1 MRWFCAVLAIFW
13 FCCSGNENE
22 SETIR
27 FWQFWSDMNTRPV
40 VERIVKNFEK
50 DNPGV
55 KVKITDLTWANG
67 HDKLVI
73 SFAAKDPPDVME
85 LGSDWIAEFASE
97 GLLTKFQS
105 EFPNN
110 YLSPAIWQSEIYA
123 LPWMLASRIFYFN
136 LDLLDRAGVGIPENW
151 EELHIACEKIDK
163 LGDDYFGFGCNSAEK
178 HRLYKK
184 YLPFLWS
191 KGGNILGPDG
201 KSCELDSQNAVEAL
215 EFYLSLCDCGAI
227 ESQRRLE
234 EYFIDGKLGFVIS
247 GGWLLNKLARSNPDF
262 EYRLLPLMK
271 PEGGAGIS
279 FFGGEYIAV
288 NARSRNLEFSKKLA
302 EFLVRKENSQALCG
316 AAGFGFPPYT
326 DLEISDPAKQILAF
340 QLENSRSSPPTPLWI
355 YIEQDIEDAIEAAMY
370 GHGSA
375 RDVLIKAANTIDNK
389 LKSEYYADQE

>member
-1 MRWFCAVLAIFW
+1 MRWIYTTLSLFILS
-13 FCCSGNENE
+13 CSGNKHD

-27 FWQFWSDMNTRPV
+27 FWQFWSDMNTKPV
-40 VERIVKNFEK
+40 VEKIINDFEK
-50 DNPGV
+50 ENPGV

-97 GLLTKFQS
+97 GLLTEFQS
-105 EFPNN
+105 EFPEN
-110 YLSPAIWQSEIYA
+110 YLSPAIWQGEIYA

-136 LDLLDRAGVGIPENW
+136 LDLLEKAGVGIPQNW
-151 EELHIACEKIDK
+151 KDLHTACERIDG

-191 KGGNILGPDG
+191 NGGRIFSPDG
-201 KSCELDSQNAVEAL
+201 KSCEMDSDKAIEAL

-247 GGWLLNKLARSNPDF
+247 GGWLLNRLLRSDPGF
-262 EYRLLPLMK
+262 EYKLVQIMK
-271 PEGGAGIS
+271 PDGGAGIS

-288 NARSRNLEFSKKLA
+288 NAESKNLEISKKLA
-302 EFLVRKENSQALCG
+302 EFLVRKENSQALCD

-326 DLEISDPAKQILAF
+326 DLEIEDPVKQVLAF
-340 QLENSRSSPPTPLWI
+340 QLENSRSSPPTPLWV

-370 GHGSA
+370 EHGSA
-375 RDVLIKAANTIDNK
+375 RDILIKAATAIDNK
-389 LKSEYYADQE
+389 LKSEEYADQK

>member
-1 MRWFCAVLAIFW
+1 MRWIYTILSLCILS
-13 FCCSGNENE
+13 CSGNDDEY
-22 SETIR
+22 ETIR
-27 FWQFWSDMNTRPV
+27 FWQFWSDMNTKPV
-40 VERIVKNFEK
+40 VEKITNDFEK
-50 DNPGV
+50 ENPGV

-97 GLLTKFQS
+97 DLLTEFRS
-105 EFPNN
+105 EFPEN
-110 YLSPAIWQSEIYA
+110 YLSPAIWQGKVYA

-136 LDLLDRAGVGIPENW
+136 LDLLDRAEAGIPQNW
-151 EELHIACEKIDK
+151 KELHTACEKIDG

-191 KGGNILGPDG
+191 NGGQILSPDG
-201 KSCELDSQNAVEAL
+201 KSCELDSQNAFEAL

-234 EYFIDGKLGFVIS
+234 EYFIDGKLGFIIS
-247 GGWLLNKLARSNPDF
+247 GGWLLNRLIRSDPDF
-262 EYRLLPLMK
+262 KYKLVPIIK
-271 PEGGAGIS
+271 PDGGTGIS

-288 NARSRNLEFSKKLA
+288 NAKSKNLEISKRLA
-302 EFLVRKENSQALCG
+302 EFLVRKENSQALCN
-316 AAGFGFPPYT
+316 AAGFGFPPYI
-326 DLEISDPAKQILAF
+326 DLEIENQVKQVLAF
-340 QLENSRSSPPTPLWI
+340 QLENSRSSPPTPLWV

-370 GHGSA
+370 GHDPA
-375 RDVLIKAANTIDNK
+375 RDILVRAAATIDNK
-389 LKSEYYADQE
+389 LKSEEYADQK